1 VLKLLPLPALVL
13 TLVCTVGGSRA
24 EARNLDNPT
33 WRVASTSSSADSS
46 ALRHWSEGRD
56 DGPGEG
62 ESGLGPSGALSPR
75 CVGEIKRATGKLSKC
90 LLGASAKL
98 DEAKRRKHRL
108 REAPRCRAQFV
119 RRVAKA
125 KAKYGAELCAAA
137 PDAVAKMLKGEARD
151 FVKRAEDLIVGELSL
166 DLLFVL
172 RADFANFDEGLL
184 TLEQFHPGTVFFSNR
199 PDQTSGALSTFA
211 FLDAVTA
218 RAQTD
223 DQDPLQASLSCLVDG
238 NRINVSLM
246 LQHQSVNGSGALFE
260 TIGVDG
266 AGGLPPQTCSDPVLF
281 LKGLDSLSASL
292 DLGTGA
298 CSGVDFAA
306 ISAAISSSPL
316 WRNWSTNLAHG
327 APIPGEGYY
336 FEPTTRDELIAI
348 ACQAKAS
355 GKRLRVS
362 GQRHSQPPLVV
373 GTNATASTAPVDSDV
388 WVVDLR
394 CYSDLETEGGSAR
407 IQLKTAIDPIT
418 RAEERVVV
426 ANAGVREDELSE
438 FLQNNNLMLP
448 TVTAGGFFSLGGVVA
463 VDVHGASADQGIL
476 AETVRGMEV
485 LRTYPDILI
494 DTIDGTSMTPSGDRA
509 LPYER
514 VALGSLGIMTSL
526 TFEVEDR
533 PFKESL
539 TSSHETVQFSGPNA
553 RDDFAS
559 FYANL
564 LFDSPSVPR
573 VESFFD
579 PYTDNFLILKWDQPN
594 PLTSETP
601 VPVANEISSCD
612 EPIGGSVI
620 TGVGSVER
628 PVQNGG
634 TRIAARS
641 LISSSFSAIRS
652 QVDTA
657 SDAGLTH
664 WLGNA
669 ARVVFMS
676 YWVELPSK
684 DEAGLKTAWDALQVI
699 ANRVDNSP
707 NFRPVLPSEFRFVE
721 SGDTLLA
728 GSYTGDSDSLFV
740 SIEVLGFPDPPEP
753 GTAVVTYGQNMLDY
767 FGNIEMAW
775 VAMGGAPHSGKAF
788 GFFDPADP
796 AAGTTQP
803 FNPGFV
809 DWLRFV
815 RKGPEVDRFN
825 LYRNVIDPEDT
836 FMNQMV
842 EGLLGCDSCSN

>member
-1 VLKLLPLPALVL
+1 MLNLLLPALVL
-13 TLVCTVGGSRA
+13 ALVCAVGGGRA
-24 EARNLDNPT
+24 EARNDDAT
-33 WRVASTSSSADSS
+33 SWRGASPSASAGSSAP
-46 ALRHWSEGRD
+46 RHWSEGRD
-56 DGPGEG
+56 GDPDEG
-62 ESGLGPSGALSPR
+62 EAGIDASVALSPR
-75 CVGEIKRATGKLSKC
+75 CVAEIKRATGQLSKC
-90 LLGASAKL
+90 LLRASANL
-98 DEAKRRKHRL
+98 DEHQRKQHL
-108 REAPRCRAQFV
+108 FREGPRCRAQFV

-125 KAKYGAELCAAA
+125 KARYGAERCAAA
-137 PDAVAKMLKGEARD
+137 PGGVTKTLKDEARD
-151 FVKRAEDLIVGELSL
+151 FVKRAEDLIEGDLSL

-172 RADFANFDEGLL
+172 RADFASFDEGLL
-184 TLEQFHPGTVFFSNR
+184 TLEQLYSGTVFFSNR
-199 PDQTSGALSTFA
+199 PAQTSGALSTSA
-211 FLDAVTA
+211 FLDAVIA

-223 DQDPLQASLSCLVDG
+223 DADLLKASLSCLVDG
-238 NRINVSLM
+238 NRINVALM
-246 LQHQSVNGSGALFE
+246 LRHPTLNGGGAVFE
-260 TIGVDG
+260 MIGVDG
-266 AGGLPPQTCSDPVLF
+266 AGGTPPQTCSDPVLF
-281 LKGLDSLSASL
+281 LEGLDSLAARL

-306 ISAAISSSPL
+306 ISEAISSSPV
-316 WRNWSTNLAHG
+316 WRNWSTNLAHD
-327 APIPGEGYY
+327 APIPGEDYY

-373 GTNATASTAPVDSDV
+373 GTNSTASTGLVDSDV

-394 CYSDLETEGGSAR
+394 CYSDLETAGGSAR
-407 IQLKTAIDPIT
+407 IQLKTVGDPVSRT
-418 RAEERVVV
+418 EGRVVV

-476 AETVRGMEV
+476 AESVRAMEV
-485 LRTYPDILI
+485 LRTYPDVLI
-494 DTIDGTSMTPSGDRA
+494 DAIDGTSVTPDGDRA

-539 TSSHETVQFSGPNA
+539 TSSHETVQFSGRNA

-579 PYTDNFLILKWDQPN
+579 PYTDNFLILKWDRPN
-594 PLTSETP
+594 PLPSETP
-601 VPVANEISSCD
+601 VPAASEISSCD
-612 EPIGGSVI
+612 APLGGSVI
-620 TGVGSVER
+620 PGVGSVER

-652 QVDTA
+652 QVDAA
-657 SDAGLTH
+657 SAAGLTH
-664 WLGNA
+664 WISNA

-676 YWVELPSK
+676 YWIELPSK

-699 ANRVDNSP
+699 ANRVDTSSD
-707 NFRPVLPSEFRFVE
+707 FRPVLPSEFRFVE

-740 SIEVLGFPDPPEP
+740 SIEVLGFPDPPSP
-753 GTAVVTYGQNMLDY
+753 GTEVVTYGQNMLDY
-767 FGNIEMAW
+767 FGNIEMDW

-788 GFFDPADP
+788 GFFDPANP
-796 AAGTTQP
+796 GAGTTQP
-803 FNPGFV
+803 FNLGFV

-825 LYRNVIDPEDT
+825 LYRNVIDPEGT

-842 EGLLGCDSCSN
+842 EGLLGCDNCSN

>member
-1 VLKLLPLPALVL
+1 MLNWWLPTLVLALVC
-13 TLVCTVGGSRA
+13 VVGDGRA
-24 EARNLDNPT
+24 EARNDDVRDFRGANSS
-33 WRVASTSSSADSS
+33 AFAESSSSRN
-46 ALRHWSEGRD
+46 LSEGRD
-56 DGPGEG
+56 GDQDEEEEG
-62 ESGLGPSGALSPR
+62 IDASVGLSPR
-75 CVGEIKRATGKLSKC
+75 CVAEVKRATGQLSKC
-90 LLGASAKL
+90 LLRSSAKL
-98 DEAKRRKHRL
+98 DEHPQKKGQS
-108 REAPRCRAQFV
+108 REASRCRGRFV
-119 RRVAKA
+119 QRVEKA
-125 KAKYGAELCAAA
+125 KTRYGAERCAAA
-137 PDAVAKMLKGEARD
+137 PNGVTESLRDETRD
-151 FVKRAEDLIVGELSL
+151 FVKRAEDLIEGELSQ

-172 RADFANFDEGLL
+172 RADSASFEDGLL
-184 TLEQFHPGTVFFSNR
+184 TLDQLHPGTVFFSNR
-199 PDQTSGALSTFA
+199 PDQTSGALSTAA
-211 FLDAVTA
+211 FLDAMIA
-218 RAQTD
+218 RGQAD
-223 DQDPLQASLSCLVDG
+223 DGDLLKTSLSCLVDE
-238 NRINVSLM
+238 NRINVALM
-246 LQHQSVNGSGALFE
+246 LRQQTRRGGGVVFESVRVA
-260 TIGVDG
+260 G
-266 AGGLPPQTCSDPVLF
+266 AGGTLPQACSDPVLF
-281 LKGLDSLSASL
+281 FENLDSLSASL

-298 CSGVDFAA
+298 CSSVDFAG
-306 ISAAISSSPL
+306 ISAAISSSPV

-336 FEPTTRDELIAI
+336 FEPTTRDELMAI

-373 GTNATASTAPVDSDV
+373 GANSTASTDLVDSDV
-388 WVVDLR
+388 WLVDLR
-394 CYSDLETEGGSAR
+394 CYSDLETPGGSAR
-407 IQLKTAIDPIT
+407 IQLKTVGASASQT
-418 RAEERVVV
+418 EHRVVV

-476 AETVRGMEV
+476 AETVREMEV
-485 LRTYPDILI
+485 LRTYPDVQI
-494 DTIDGTSMTPSGDRA
+494 DTIDSTSVTPAGDLA

-526 TFEVEDR
+526 TFEIEDR

-564 LFDSPSVPR
+564 LFDSPVVPR

-579 PYTDNFLILKWDQPN
+579 PYTDNFLVLKWDRPIT
-594 PLTSETP
+594 PPSETP
-601 VPVANEISSCD
+601 VPTATEISSCD
-612 EPIGGSVI
+612 APIGGSVI
-620 TGVGSVER
+620 PGVGAVER

-641 LISSSFSAIRS
+641 LISSSFSGIKG
-652 QVDTA
+652 QVDAA
-657 SDAGLTH
+657 SAAGLTH
-664 WLGNA
+664 WISNA
-669 ARVVFMS
+669 LRVVFMS
-676 YWVELPSK
+676 YWIELPSK

-699 ANRVDNSP
+699 ANRVDTSP
-707 NFRPVLPSEFRFVE
+707 DFRPVLPSEFRFVQ

-740 SIEVLGFPDPPEP
+740 SIEVLGFPNPPSP
-753 GTAVVTYGQNMLDY
+753 GTELVTYGQNMLDY
-767 FGNIEMAW
+767 FGNIEAAW
-775 VAMGGAPHSGKAF
+775 VAMGGAPHSGKIF
-788 GFFDPADP
+788 GFFDPANQG
-796 AAGTTQP
+796 AGTTQP

-825 LYRNVIDPEDT
+825 LYRNSIDPDGT